1 MTQVHGLAGVR
12 VGDGTVRVDTRPSLS
27 RRRQAPAVVVA
38 MAALRAQHGDRYVLG
53 KVTSTDEK
61 ATVWQ
66 YVPARTA

>member
-12 VGDGTVRVDTRPSLS
+12 VADGTVRVDTRPPLA
-27 RRRQAPAVVVA
+27 RRRPAPAVVVA

-53 KVTSTDEK
+53 QVVSVETERTTWE
-61 ATVWQ
+61 